1 MNWKRV
7 VKNLLVI
14 AVVTAIVYVLA
25 VMYVLHDQKKYDE
38 GLILNY
44 W

>member
-1 MNWKRV
+1 MI
-7 VKNLLVI
+7 KNLLVI

-25 VMYVLHDQKKYDE
+25 VMYVVHDHKKYDE
-38 GLILNY
+38 DLIVNY